1 MVMERQWSGSGS
13 GRPRECAGS
22 AVEESPPMASAARVL
37 VVDDEHALR
46 RLLRLYLE
54 KEGYEVLEAGDG
66 LDALSLLRRGGI
78 DLALVDVMLPELDG
92 FEVVR
97 RIRTESGIPIILI
110 TARGEEA
117 QRIAGLEIGADDYV
131 VKPFSAPEVVARVR
145 AQLRRAR
152 GQFGG
157 QELLRI
163 GPVELDEKARRVTVD
178 GREVGLTRREF
189 DLLAALL
196 RDPDRAHTRDAL
208 LEQVWGSTYL
218 QPKTVD
224 VHIAGLRRK
233 LGDALE
239 ISSLRGVGYRLE
251 S

>member
-1 MVMERQWSGSGS
+1 MTT
-13 GRPRECAGS
+13 
-22 AVEESPPMASAARVL
+22 AARVL
-37 VVDDEHALR
+37 VVDDERALR

-97 RIRTESGIPIILI
+97 RIRTESGIPIILV

-117 QRIAGLEIGADDYV
+117 QRIAGLELGADDYV

-157 QELLRI
+157 QEPLRV
-163 GPVELDEKARRVTVD
+163 GSVGLDEEARRVTVD
-178 GREVGLTRREF
+178 GEEVELTRREF

-196 RDPDRAHTRDAL
+196 RDPDRVHTRDAL